1 MAVALDRVD
10 PDFPL
15 CRDGEDFHAVEHG
28 TSDPGQLADDQ
39 DIIGPEPN
47 LYADEPPFVRTGPCV
62 DIEQPFDDKQWAFD
76 AANLTQG
83 EC

>member
-1 MAVALDRVD
+1 MQ
-10 PDFPL
+10 
-15 CRDGEDFHAVEHG
+15 
-28 TSDPGQLADDQ
+28 T
-39 DIIGPEPN
+39 N
-47 LYADEPPFVRTGPCV
+47 PPSCVQGHV